1 MDKQAYLISRRK
13 NLMSKNNSL
22 LTIKE
27 FAAAA
32 GVSKQTI
39 YNQLNG
45 RLKPFVKVINDT
57 KMLEKSALEEFY
69 IEKDSQLDSQPIQPV
84 ESQPVDSQQ
93 TLEKSVLE
101 EFYSCEDSQPVNQPV
116 NRQLNEEINEKLI
129 RILEQQLETKDKQIE
144 ELNKRLAETLTKMAN
159 IMEQQQILL
168 SQQQK
173 LTLIERQEDI
183 KEPAELE
190 EPKAEPQPQ
199 KNFWNRLFNK

>member
-1 MDKQAYLISRRK
+1 
-13 NLMSKNNSL
+13 MSKNNSL

-69 IEKDSQLDSQPIQPV
+69 RCEDSQLDSQPIQPV
-84 ESQPVDSQQ
+84 DSQPVDSQQ
-93 TLEKSVLE
+93 TLEKSALE
-101 EFYSCEDSQPVNQPV
+101 EFCCCKNSQPVNQPV

-144 ELNKRLAETLTKMAN
+144 ELNKRLAELGK
-159 IMEQQQILL
+159 IMEQQQVLL
-168 SQQQK
+168 DQQQK

-199 KNFWNRLFNK
+199 KSFWSRIFSK

>member
-1 MDKQAYLISRRK
+1 
-13 NLMSKNNSL
+13 MSKNNSL

-69 IEKDSQLDSQPIQPV
+69 SCEDSQLDSQPIQPV
-84 ESQPVDSQQ
+84 DYPVDSQQ
-93 TLEKSVLE
+93 TLEKSALK
-101 EFYSCEDSQPVNQPV
+101 EFYSCEDSQSVNQPV
-116 NRQLNEEINEKLI
+116 NRQLNEEINAKLI

-144 ELNKRLAETLTKMAN
+144 ELNKRLAETLAKMAN

-173 LTLIERQEDI
+173 LTLIEKKEEVKEDI

-190 EPKAEPQPQ
+190 EPQAQ
-199 KNFWNRLFNK
+199 KNFWSRLFNK